1 MVQHVDRPTRIEA
14 HGQPP
19 KLIEE
24 YVGRVNTGTTGVSVA
39 RMVSPSG
46 WAEPGQTP
54 EFEEYT
60 VVLRGT
66 LRVETREGVQD
77 VTAGEAIITSAGE
90 WVRYSSPHEGGAE
103 YIAVCAPAF
112 SPETVRRDA

>member
-1 MVQHVDRPTRIEA
+1 MAQHVDRPTRIEA

-19 KLIEE
+19 KVIEE